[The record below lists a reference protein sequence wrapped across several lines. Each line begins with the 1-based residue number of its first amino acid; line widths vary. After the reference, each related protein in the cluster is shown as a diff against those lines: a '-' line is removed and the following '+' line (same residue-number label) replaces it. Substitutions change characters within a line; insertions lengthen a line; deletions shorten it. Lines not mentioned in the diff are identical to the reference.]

1 MWCTYFI
8 RTSYST
14 SRGMWIAADSGDI
27 GLEKWRRLLC
37 RCIHNVFHRLY
48 LPPHQPEGAIGARS
62 RFVRLH
68 SELKRPDSSKKKQ
81 ATTGLAEKNVKIK
94 SNFRSDSRRQSYASY
109 NRWSWSRLAS
119 SLERVPSVCV
129 TCELLR
135 SMNQNATTIII
146 PNGVDLYKV

>member
-1 MWCTYFI
+1 MHIFHTYFVQHI
-8 RTSYST
+8 TRDVNRGRFRRHRTRKMETLVMPMYSQRLSPAIFASTPAGGGDRGSLSLRST
-14 SRGMWIAADSGDI
+14 SLGIEATRFIQKKTGNN
-27 GLEKWRRLLC
+27 RL
-37 RCIHNVFHRLY
+37 
-48 LPPHQPEGAIGARS
+48 
-62 RFVRLH
+62 
-68 SELKRPDSSKKKQ
+68 
-81 ATTGLAEKNVKIK
+81 LAEKNVKIK